1 MKYRRSII
9 RTALFCTAAL
19 SLILAGTGEAKAGT
33 WEKLPG
39 QSTVERGNGAS
50 STGSIRVYPE
60 DSAGSAS
67 SIKVYP
73 EDSVGSASGTRVY
86 PLTSEGSVSD
96 TWVYLEDGAR
106 LTGWHW
112 IDGNGD
118 GTAECYYMDADGTL
132 RTDTTID
139 GWAVNADGAWTVNGV
154 VQTLAVNPGSHF
166 EAGSSE
172 AAAANTANTAATA
185 QTSSTASPAVDA
197 SSASANASAAGPGL
211 NNSTA
216 ASQNTGTTA
225 ATQVSSNSAP
235 QARTETWHRKTPEEL
250 QAAMAAVPAG
260 PAKAEWGTFFLGNN
274 LPPRNDED
282 EGYLRQFHAYG
293 LDPTEEKVAYLTF
306 DEGYENGYTPVILD
320 ILAKH
325 RVKAAFF
332 CTGSF
337 VRESPELVKR
347 FHDEGHIIGNH
358 TLSHPSMM
366 KVSSWEE
373 FSRQLFTVE
382 DMVKAVTGAD
392 MPRYYRP
399 PAGAYSEAQLRMA
412 DALGFR
418 TVFWSVAYKDWD
430 TSAQPTH
437 ERAMNYLTT
446 RIHPGAIILLH
457 AVSKTNAEI
466 LDELLTTWEE
476 MGYTF
481 RTLDDLTAN

>member
-19 SLILAGTGEAKAGT
+19 SLILAGTGEAKAGA
-33 WEKLPG
+33 WERVPG

-50 STGSIRVYPE
+50 STGSNRVYLE
-60 DSAGSAS
+60 DSAGP
-67 SIKVYP
+67 V
-73 EDSVGSASGTRVY
+73 SGTRIY

-96 TWVYLEDGAR
+96 TWVYVEDGAR

-154 VQTLAVNPGSHF
+154 VQTMAVMPGSHF
-166 EAGSSE
+166 KAGSSV
-172 AAAANTANTAATA
+172 
-185 QTSSTASPAVDA
+185 AVDA
-197 SSASANASAAGPGL
+197 SSALANASAAGPGL

-225 ATQVSSNSAP
+225 ATQVSSSSVP

-293 LDPTEEKVAYLTF
+293 LDPTQEKVAYLTF

-325 RVKAAFF
+325 HVKAAFF

-373 FSRQLFTVE
+373 FSRQLFAVE

-457 AVSKTNAEI
+457 AVSKTNAEV
-466 LDELLTTWEE
+466 LDELLTTWEG